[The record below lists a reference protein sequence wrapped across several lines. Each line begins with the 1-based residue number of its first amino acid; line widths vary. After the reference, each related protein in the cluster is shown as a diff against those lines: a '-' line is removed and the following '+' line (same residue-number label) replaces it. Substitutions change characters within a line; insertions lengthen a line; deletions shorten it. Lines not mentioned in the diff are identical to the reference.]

1 MAGKRG
7 ARARDRLRELGHV
20 LLRGQC
26 RVRQRERALGCGR
39 AVVDDGRGRGHRTAI
54 VVVGVRGAEDGDLR
68 LLLADHVEEAVLC
81 GRSVGA
87 SIADEVFGKL
97 GGGCVGDL
105 VGTYDLRLL
114 LRF

>member
-1 MAGKRG
+1 M
-7 ARARDRLRELGHV
+7 
-20 LLRGQC
+20 
-26 RVRQRERALGCGR
+26 RQRERALGCGR

-54 VVVGVRGAEDGDLR
+54 VVVSVCGVEDGDLR

-87 SIADEVFGKL
+87 SIADEVFEKL
-97 GGGCVGDL
+97 GGGCVDDL